1 MKLSVSNLQ
10 GRSVGEVELPD
21 DLLLKGRG
29 TQAVKDVVVAQL
41 ANKRAGTASTKTK
54 GEVAGSG
61 KKPWRQKGTG
71 QARAGYRQSPVWRGG
86 GVVFGPKP
94 RDYSK
99 KITKGVARLALQR
112 AFSDKVAG
120 GNVIVVD
127 DFVIDAPKTKS
138 FVTALKAIDA
148 GSRVLVVVDQVS
160 ADLKRASR
168 NVPTATVVR
177 SSDVN
182 VYQLLRGGKVVVSK
196 PALSQLES
204 RIRGSKGSAS

>member
-1 MKLSVSNLQ
+1 M
-10 GRSVGEVELPD
+10 
-21 DLLLKGRG
+21 
-29 TQAVKDVVVAQL
+29 KDVVVAQL

-120 GNVIVVD
+120 GNVIIVD